1 MPYFPSHLYKNE
13 IAGNILAVTQVR
25 TKGFWLL
32 STVEKLLKSTIPS
45 LSHES
50 DGLIFQVTIRLF
62 IF

>member
-1 MPYFPSHLYKNE
+1 MPYFSSSLYK
-13 IAGNILAVTQVR
+13 IFVFVVVTQVR

-50 DGLIFQVTIRLF
+50 DGLIFQVTKRLL